1 MDLSEKQFVWSK
13 ALYCN
18 YDVGTLGIII
28 TTKQTNEGSPYIR
41 LRFLILIKQR
51 QTKVS
56 NMHQGRFLNTTVYF
70 SATGV
75 KMW

>member
-1 MDLSEKQFVWSK
+1 MLNIFLSSDLVMDLSEEQFVWSK

-41 LRFLILIKQR
+41 LRF
-51 QTKVS
+51 
-56 NMHQGRFLNTTVYF
+56 
-70 SATGV
+70 
-75 KMW
+75 